1 MTRIT
6 TDMMFADAIK
16 GWTKE
21 PTKEDPI
28 LSAYAVLGI
37 SEGASSDD
45 IYESYVTQKAQYH
58 PDVVG
63 VTLSDVLMNSG
74 EDEFN
79 RLVDETVCKLEQLE
93 KAYEELSKRD
103 RDTTKCRCG
112 KIEDCGVDEGTS
124 IVCAECGFVFADRNI
139 HQGADWNCF
148 RDGNGV
154 ANMSGVR
161 CHVNRD
167 VENPYDDGAPLMF
180 PAGWKS
186 TFVDE
191 EGNKRTIN
199 MEKRNMWYI
208 SYKQKAFH
216 LVGKKFEIALH
227 RLGAPKAVCAIAK
240 KLWHEVME
248 SGRVS
253 RGKNRRGLIANCV
266 VYACR
271 NQGVPR
277 SVEDVADAFQIESSE
292 ITRGHKIFKE
302 IMSGSEYECVM
313 YETGKQNYELFVKHI
328 QHLGLPFKMAIRCG
342 ELLEK
347 HSEVMGNV
355 APQSR
360 IGGILAWVVH
370 CENKLKKP
378 NKKQICTVVGVCSP
392 TLKKVVDILTSI
404 EK

>member
-1 MTRIT
+1 MSDIAK
-6 TDMMFADAIK
+6 MFADARQ
-16 GWTKE
+16 GLMLESWG
-21 PTKEDPI
+21 
-28 LSAYAVLGI
+28 VLGI
-37 SEGASSDD
+37 DKNTKLPD
-45 IYESYVTQKAQYH
+45 IRKAYESQKAKYH
-58 PDVVG
+58 PDAVSQQLAEVILNG
-63 VTLSDVLMNSG
+63 GG

-79 RLVDETVCKLEQLE
+79 RLVDETIKKVEQLE
-93 KAYEELSKRD
+93 KAYAEVMKGQCTSS
-103 RDTTKCRCG
+103 TCACG
-112 KIEDCGVDEGTS
+112 KSEEYGVDEGTS
-124 IVCAECGFVFADRNI
+124 VVCSDCGFVFADRNI

-154 ANMSGVR
+154 ANVSGVR

-191 EGNKRTIN
+191 NGKKRTIN

-216 LVGKKFEIALH
+216 LVGKKFEIALQ

-248 SGRVS
+248 SGRIL

-266 VYACR
+266 VYACK
-271 NQGVPR
+271 NQGVAR
-277 SVEDVADAFQIESSE
+277 SAEDVADAFQIDTPE
-292 ITRGHKIFKE
+292 ITRGHKFFKE
-302 IMSGSEYECVM
+302 IMTGSEYECIM

-328 QHLGLPFKMAIRCG
+328 KNLGLPFNMAIRCG

-347 HSEVMGNV
+347 HDGVMGHLAMHTRV
-355 APQSR
+355 
-360 IGGILAWVVH
+360 GGIITWVV
-370 CENKLKKP
+370 CYENKLKKP
-378 NKKQICTVVGVCSP
+378 NKKEIQKVTGVSTATRVVAM
-392 TLKKVVDILTSI
+392 LKGL
-404 EK
+404 EA